1 MGKLVVEVVD
11 HTASRRRKAEIPDSM
26 TAERVLAT
34 LVEKMGLP
42 AADPA
47 GQPITYHLDHK
58 QSGKRLRPDQT
69 LKQAGVQN
77 GDVLRVF
84 PRIEAGAPSGGPSP
98 RLRRLKNE
106 RLRLGR
112 LRSPLVTFRTGGDP
126 PDEYRVEFLCTGLA
140 KSDGKMERRGRHEA
154 HILLPADYPVRPPEV
169 RWLTPLFH
177 PNILGS
183 DHPYHPGKVCLGPWT
198 PAQFLD
204 DVVVRLAEMV
214 QFKDYGLQSPLNP
227 EAAVWAKEH
236 EAELPVDPREVRE
249 PQARGEDIAILE

>member
-26 TAERVLAT
+26 SVERILAT

-42 AADPA
+42 AVDPA

-69 LKQAGVQN
+69 LKEAGVQN

-84 PRIEAGAPSGGPSP
+84 PRIEAGGASP

-112 LRSPLVTFRTGGDP
+112 LNSPLLRFEARGDP
-126 PDEYRVEFLCTGLA
+126 PDEYRIEFLCRGVVKA
-140 KSDGKMERRGRHEA
+140 NGKMEFPERHEA
-154 HILLPADYPVRPPEV
+154 LILLPADYPARPPEV

-204 DVVVRLAEMV
+204 DLVVRLAEMV
-214 QFKDYGLQSPLNP
+214 QLKDYGLESPLNP
-227 EAAVWAKEH
+227 EAALWVREH

-249 PQARGEDIAILE
+249 PEARGEDIAILE

>member
-26 TAERVLAT
+26 TVERILAT
-34 LVEKMGLP
+34 LVERMGLP
-42 AADPA
+42 AVDPA

-69 LKQAGVQN
+69 LKAAGVQN

-84 PRIEAGAPSGGPSP
+84 PRIEAGAGPSP
-98 RLRRLKNE
+98 RLRRLRNE

-112 LRSPLVTFRTGGDP
+112 LRSPLIVFGAKGDP
-126 PDEYRVEFLCTGLA
+126 PDEYRVEFLCRGLA
-140 KSDGKMERRGRHEA
+140 KSDGKMERPERHEA
-154 HILLPADYPVRPPEV
+154 LILLPAEYPARPPEV
-169 RWLTPLFH
+169 RWLTPIFH

-204 DVVVRLAEMV
+204 DLVVRLAEMV
-214 QFKDYGLQSPLNP
+214 QLKDYGLESPLNP
-227 EAAVWAKEH
+227 EAAVWVKEH
-236 EAELPVDPREVRE
+236 EAELPVDSREVRE
-249 PQARGEDIAILE
+249 PEARGEEISILE